1 MRSKSRRR
9 QSSRPSPA
17 NGFGG
22 KRRRKE
28 MRQKV
33 PRRALRAEWTLFRR
47 HGRAPAGQRMMAS
60 WFRRLC
66 VKCAAFL
73 SPLYQKDTQ
82 RRLSGIVSTTST
94 TVLLENALS
103 MDSAFSVPY
112 LPQYS
117 PVKCSCRQWEK
128 RTFSHET
135 NCRTHRCRVSRF
147 RRLSPLNVAGCLA
160 IGCNFRIRSS

>member
-73 SPLYQKDTQ
+73 SPLYQKDTH

-94 TVLLENALS
+94 TVLLENAAIYGKRVFCAIFTAVFSCKVLLPTMGETHFLS
-103 MDSAFSVPY
+103 RDQ
-112 LPQYS
+112 LPHS
-117 PVKCSCRQWEK
+117 PMPGKP
-128 RTFSHET
+128 F
-135 NCRTHRCRVSRF
+135 
-147 RRLSPLNVAGCLA
+147 
-160 IGCNFRIRSS
+160 